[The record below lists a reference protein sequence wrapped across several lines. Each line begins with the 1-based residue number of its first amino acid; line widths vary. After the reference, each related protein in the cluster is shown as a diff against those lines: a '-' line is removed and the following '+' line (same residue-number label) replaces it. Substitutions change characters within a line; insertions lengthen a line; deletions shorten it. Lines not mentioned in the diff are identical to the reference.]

1 MTNRGDDERN
11 GSFSSQTRPE
21 FLMTDPNEHPV
32 DESAVADEKVGAG
45 DPEGSADAS
54 DDEIYPGDHGDWRAI
69 LCSVGV
75 FLALFVGFGIL
86 NIPGTFVTYWE
97 TNQLVGYTVS
107 QISWIAAVQFS
118 LTLLG
123 SVLTGRWFDMHGGRV
138 RSLQI
143 GLCSMWMLIVDA
155 FARWIDIVYLG
166 VFHVESVHRVLS
178 ILPRL
183 WDCPRH
189 DGQHDVPHHP
199 RATLTFPD
207 LSPLS
212 ASPPSGITTTA
223 VSPPE

>member
-1 MTNRGDDERN
+1 
-11 GSFSSQTRPE
+11 
-21 FLMTDPNEHPV
+21 MTDPTDHPV
-32 DESAVADEKVGAG
+32 DESAVADEKVVAE

-138 RSLQI
+138 RIPPKRTLFDVDVDCRCFCSLDRYCLF
-143 GLCSMWMLIVDA
+143 GGFSC
-155 FARWIDIVYLG
+155 
-166 VFHVESVHRVLS
+166 
-178 ILPRL
+178 
-183 WDCPRH
+183 
-189 DGQHDVPHHP
+189 
-199 RATLTFPD
+199 
-207 LSPLS
+207 
-212 ASPPSGITTTA
+212 
-223 VSPPE
+223 